1 MIMKKSVYFGVIVL
15 SILASGITSYVMNKD
30 RAVDSDLV
38 RNESRVASVSRG
50 SLSGL
55 PDLTDAAQLGV
66 EAVVYIENITRGGST
81 RGRVYKFFG
90 IPFVIP
96 ENESARVSSGSGV
109 IVSEDGYIVTNNH
122 VIDGA
127 AQLKVTLN
135 DKRSYSAKIIAQDPS
150 TDIAVLKIDES
161 GLNWLPFGDSDSLKL
176 GEWVLAIGNPFNL
189 TSTVTA
195 GIISAKARNLD
206 VNNSEFRIESF
217 IQTDAAVN
225 PGNSGGALLNTRGEI
240 VGINTV
246 IKSPTGSYAG
256 YSFAVPASIVA
267 KIVDDM
273 IKYGA
278 VQRGVLGVSMME
290 INDEFVHKYGRKY
303 GINKVEG
310 VLIMAVVKNSAADE
324 AKIEAGD
331 LIIAIDGVQTNSPSR
346 IQEIIA
352 QRRPNDKIKVSIKRR
367 GEVKHFDVVLR
378 NKDIRTIH

>member
-1 MIMKKSVYFGVIVL
+1 M
-15 SILASGITSYVMNKD
+15 
-30 RAVDSDLV
+30 
-38 RNESRVASVSRG
+38 
-50 SLSGL
+50 
-55 PDLTDAAQLGV
+55 
-66 EAVVYIENITRGGST
+66 
-81 RGRVYKFFG
+81 
-90 IPFVIP
+90 
-96 ENESARVSSGSGV
+96 
-109 IVSEDGYIVTNNH
+109 
-122 VIDGA
+122 
-127 AQLKVTLN
+127 
-135 DKRSYSAKIIAQDPS
+135 
-150 TDIAVLKIDES
+150 KIDES